1 MCGILSLSGCGS
13 DGLWFFIFFSVF
25 PPLSVSSLSLV
36 ETRFGDQPPWI
47 LFPLHNQQL
56 PDHFPTKYK
65 NTSTRIQRPHRQ
77 RCVVRI
83 MPAAQH
89 FCGIELKEKKKIF
102 LFDSWI
108 YSERKKCGYY
118 CRVND
123 CVCLFGADKFRFSTK
138 KSYSPF
144 RWWIRE
150 REREEWERKK
160 QGGWKWGIGYH
171 VSGRTK
177 KKWRKRWRERK
188 KNSNFISF
196 GNSKP
201 SRFTIVVGMK

>member
-1 MCGILSLSGCGS
+1 MGSFLFPAVVLTDSDFLFFFRFSLLFLSL
-13 DGLWFFIFFSVF
+13 
-25 PPLSVSSLSLV
+25 LSLWWRHALV
-36 ETRFGDQPPWI
+36 ISRPGFFFPFTTSNSQTISRQNIKIPAPEFNVHTDRGV
-47 LFPLHNQQL
+47 LFASCQLHNI
-56 PDHFPTKYK
+56 F
-65 NTSTRIQRPHRQ
+65 
-77 RCVVRI
+77 
-83 MPAAQH
+83 AA
-89 FCGIELKEKKKIF
+89 LNWKKKKIF
-102 LFDSWI
+102 LFDNWI